1 MEVITSLSNKKVKDW
16 CKLKNKKYRDE
27 EELFLVEGEHLV
39 LEAIKSNLAVELKKT
54 QFFLLI
60 F

>member
-39 LEAIKSNLAVELKKT
+39 LCLKKT

>member
-27 EELFLVEGEHLV
+27 DFSHILPLQLLPYFRP
-39 LEAIKSNLAVELKKT
+39 ARQKT
-54 QFFLLI
+54 ARASPLRPG
-60 F
+60 